1 MIGKYIEAEMNTA
14 YIHLEI
20 TFQLKKKLK
29 KSTHFS
35 KIVKYF

>member
-20 TFQLKKKLK
+20 TFQLKKKTQKEHSFLQD
-29 KSTHFS
+29 S
-35 KIVKYF
+35 